1 MNSKV
6 TLIFIL
12 LLGLLCQCNSHHDF
26 GDDESYYPS
35 SETFKSIDSCM
46 SIMNTD
52 PQKAHH
58 MLSASAADYS
68 MKATSAA
75 NLASSIRELYF
86 TGRKAEFAE
95 AKQKVAEMYQGDSIL
110 AEYADFLKLL
120 SEEAASNHDLKAS
133 NSPVKMQNDS

>member
-6 TLIFIL
+6 TLIFIV

-26 GDDESYYPS
+26 GDDKSDYPS

-68 MKATSAA
+68 MMATSATTHT
-75 NLASSIRELYF
+75 LKKKSVSSHQISLPP
-86 TGRKAEFAE
+86 
-95 AKQKVAEMYQGDSIL
+95 MHDIL
-110 AEYADFLKLL
+110 RL
-120 SEEAASNHDLKAS
+120 
-133 NSPVKMQNDS
+133 